1 MCIIL
6 VGKPEDITNKIL
18 LRAYNG
24 NKDGFGLMYSKDNKI
39 ITEKFLPKKFKSVLK
54 CFNKHAKN
62 TNQIALHFRFA
73 FSSSNNLLNSL
84 NLFYCSNSSSGESIL
99 YAQEQ

>member
-6 VGKPEDITNKIL
+6 VGKPEHITDKIL
-18 LRAYNG
+18 LKAYNG

-54 CFNKHAKN
+54 CFNKHSICLIKH
-62 TNQIALHFRFA
+62 IWLIFIG
-73 FSSSNNLLNSL
+73 NLS
-84 NLFYCSNSSSGESIL
+84 
-99 YAQEQ
+99 